1 MDTFSDNAT
10 IGAFAQAAGVGVET
24 IRFYQ
29 RKGLL
34 PVPAKAPGGVRR
46 YGPADLA
53 RVRFVKTSQRL
64 GFNLDEVAE
73 LLQLDDGTRCDQAR
87 ALASHKLVDVRQ
99 KLDDLRRIE
108 GVLADLVERCAASAA
123 DVACPI
129 IASLQGAQARH
140 DKADTLSAQGPP

>member
-1 MDTFSDNAT
+1 MDTFLDNAT

-34 PVPAKAPGGVRR
+34 PQPARPQGGVRR
-46 YGPADLA
+46 YGASDLD

-73 LLQLDDGTRCDQAR
+73 LLRLDDGTRCSEAR
-87 ALASHKLVDVRQ
+87 ALASHKLADVRQ
-99 KLDDLRRIE
+99 KLADLGQIE
-108 GVLADLVERCAASAA
+108 QVLAELVDRCAASSGK
-123 DVACPI
+123 VSCPI
-129 IASLQGAQARH
+129 IDSLRGPATPTAAAAAR
-140 DKADTLSAQGPP
+140 GPARR

>member
-1 MDTFSDNAT
+1 MDTFLDNAT

-34 PVPAKAPGGVRR
+34 PRPARPQGGVRR

-53 RVRFVKTSQRL
+53 RVRFIKTSQRL

-73 LLQLDDGTRCDQAR
+73 LLRLDDGTRCGEAR
-87 ALASHKLVDVRQ
+87 ALASHKLADVRQ
-99 KLDDLRRIE
+99 KMADLEQIE
-108 GVLADLVERCAASAA
+108 QVLAELVERCAAGSGK
-123 DVACPI
+123 VSCPI
-129 IASLQGAQARH
+129 IASLRGPAIPTGTAAARAPE
-140 DKADTLSAQGPP
+140 KR

>member
-1 MDTFSDNAT
+1 MDTFLDNAT

-34 PVPAKAPGGVRR
+34 PQPARPQGGVRR
-46 YGPADLA
+46 YGAADLA

-73 LLQLDDGTRCDQAR
+73 LLRLDDGTRCGEAR
-87 ALASHKLVDVRQ
+87 ALASHKLADVRQ
-99 KLDDLRRIE
+99 KL
-108 GVLADLVERCAASAA
+108 ADLVQIEQVLAALVDRCAASSG
-123 DVACPI
+123 DVSCPI
-129 IASLQGAQARH
+129 IASLRSSDAGSTVTTPA
-140 DKADTLSAQGPP
+140 

>member
-108 GVLADLVERCAASAA
+108 GVLADLVERCAASTA